1 MIRTGVGVLA
11 ATALA
16 LAAVP
21 AGMVQPASA
30 EQKTVKIGFVS
41 TFSGPT
47 AAIGNDMRNAFEL
60 ASTISAASS
69 AACRSRSS
77 TRTIRKSPTSA
88 CRRPRS

>member
-1 MIRTGVGVLA
+1 M
-11 ATALA
+11 
-16 LAAVP
+16 
-21 AGMVQPASA
+21 QPASA

-60 ASTISAASS
+60 ALDHLGRKIGGLPVEVIYEDD
-69 AACRSRSS
+69 SR
-77 TRTIRKSPTSA
+77 SPTSA